1 MSDRTPLAWNG
12 EDPAEA
18 EAREARHRVLIDL
31 LGAYADR
38 ELPPETT
45 SQIDAHLVGCA
56 RCRHE
61 LQVHTALRRRLEIE
75 PPIAASPAL
84 RERIGAAIAATPV
97 ADIPR
102 ERRPSLGAWLARWRL
117 RLTIAVV
124 AVLAVAAAGVWTT
137 SVRQPALPPVTVVEA
152 ASVRVPLVDSILADY
167 RRATAADLPGRARDL
182 DVVRAAVPFTVE
194 ALRVPA
200 LRLLAAWT
208 TSVGGE
214 PAAVLAY
221 RWDDRV
227 VLEYLVSEEA
237 FFQHAT
243 IRRGVADGHLLALTD
258 GTRGVLAWP
267 VTSAGAFLVGDVS
280 PQRLASVA
288 AQDVLARNARRG
300 AP

>member
-1 MSDRTPLAWNG
+1 MSDSTPRAWHG

-18 EAREARHRVLIDL
+18 EAREARHQVLIDL

-38 ELPPETT
+38 ELPPETV

-56 RCRHE
+56 RCRRE
-61 LQVHTALRRRLEIE
+61 LQVHTALRWRLEAE
-75 PPIAASPAL
+75 PPLAASPAF
-84 RERIGAAIAATPV
+84 RDRIGAALAATPV

-102 ERRPSLGAWLARWRL
+102 ERRESFGARVAAWRIRLIVGALA
-117 RLTIAVV
+117 I
-124 AVLAVAAAGVWTT
+124 LAVAVVLW
-137 SVRQPALPPVTVVEA
+137 SVEGSRHPAPPVTVMA
-152 ASVRVPLVDSILADY
+152 AAAVHVPLVDSILADY
-167 RRATAADLPGRARDL
+167 RRVTAADLPGRARDL

-194 ALRVPA
+194 VLRVPS

-227 VLEYLVSEEA
+227 VLEYLVSEER
-237 FFQHAT
+237 FFQHAA
-243 IRRGVADGHLLALTD
+243 IRRGVADGHLLALTA
-258 GTRGVLAWP
+258 GSRGVLAWP
-267 VTSAGAFLVGDVS
+267 TTAAGAFLVGDVS
-280 PQRLASVA
+280 PRQLAALA
-288 AQDVLARNARRG
+288 AQDALARKAGRG